1 MLQLE
6 TSVFP
11 SIFLQLNHI
20 LAEVVKRY
28 VTQSYANTH
37 PKTTFTEKPKPSNG
51 KK

>member
-1 MLQLE
+1 MAKSSSSGKGGQ
-6 TSVFP
+6 THSQPQSAVTG
-11 SIFLQLNHI
+11 
-20 LAEVVKRY
+20 RY